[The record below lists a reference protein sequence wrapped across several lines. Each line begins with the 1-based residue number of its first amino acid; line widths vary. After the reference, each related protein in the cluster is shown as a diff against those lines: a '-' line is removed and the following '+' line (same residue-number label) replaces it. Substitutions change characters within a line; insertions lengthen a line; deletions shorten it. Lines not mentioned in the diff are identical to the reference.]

1 MEPNGWPIDSVEA
14 VALVRR
20 VIDDIDEGGEEQQD
34 ALLCELLYIAWGSLW
49 AQNQ

>member
-1 MEPNGWPIDSVEA
+1 MEPNGQPLDA
-14 VALVRR
+14 VAASALVRR
-20 VIDDIDEGGEEQQD
+20 VIDDIDEGGEEQGD

>member
-1 MEPNGWPIDSVEA
+1 MEPNEWLLDADAA

-20 VIDDIDEGGEEQQD
+20 VIDDIDEGGED
-34 ALLCELLYIAWGSLW
+34 AWGSLW